1 MASRTKVIENE
12 ATNERD
18 KKLKNGANV
27 DAKWQSWCQYKNH
40 NWKYCHKQFITLGII
55 NWKLQKQ
62 MDDTKGISNYLHTF
76 GHHFKLISSFK
87 TIQILQTKKV
97 MKRKFI

>member
-27 DAKWQSWCQYKNH
+27 DAKWQSWC
-40 NWKYCHKQFITLGII
+40 
-55 NWKLQKQ
+55 
-62 MDDTKGISNYLHTF
+62 
-76 GHHFKLISSFK
+76 
-87 TIQILQTKKV
+87 
-97 MKRKFI
+97 